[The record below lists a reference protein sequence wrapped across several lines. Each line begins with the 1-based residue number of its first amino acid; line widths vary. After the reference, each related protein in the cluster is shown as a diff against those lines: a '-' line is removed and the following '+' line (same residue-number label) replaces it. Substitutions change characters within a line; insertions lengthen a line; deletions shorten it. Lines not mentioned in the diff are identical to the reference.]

1 MSRNARLDQWTLVDL
16 VRKLKFL
23 TRLSLSSGSVPLLCF
38 SFTKTTI
45 SLFLGGF
52 WRVRNCLAHRL
63 KRAFTVVLIG
73 ELVSYRADR
82 YRDAIVSCL
91 QFCVV
96 EFGLCCTFRGIGEYG
111 WTKDGILSH
120 QNGFFLSDLLLTF
133 NNFFHHWRGEVQ
145 TMTKWTENALK
156 INNSCYSSHKVSL
169 LS

>member
-1 MSRNARLDQWTLVDL
+1 MDLSYVQRAPCTHHKWLSINQLTGNWELRLHLIDVEECETRSMYPLSTLSGNWN
-16 VRKLKFL
+16 FL
-23 TRLSLSSGSVPLLCF
+23 TRLSPSSGSVPLLCF

-63 KRAFTVVLIG
+63 KTAFTIVLIG

-82 YRDAIVSCL
+82 QRDAIVSCL

-96 EFGLCCTFRGIGEYG
+96 EFGLCCTLRGIGEYG

-120 QNGFFLSDLLLTF
+120 QNGFFLP
-133 NNFFHHWRGEVQ
+133 
-145 TMTKWTENALK
+145 
-156 INNSCYSSHKVSL
+156 I
-169 LS
+169 